1 MYFSIKHQEQYSV
14 QRFNHDLEGGAYTE
28 LGRYPKYFITSD
40 GGTLSFESAK
50 KNAEL
55 IRDAIR
61 DTADVGG
68 WGVIVCDVNWES
80 FLYCDHSGEQIESA
94 YPPIEGA

>member
-1 MYFSIKHQEQYSV
+1 MKHQKEYSI
-14 QRFNHDLEGGAYTE
+14 QQFNNDIKVGAYTE

-40 GGTLSFESAK
+40 GGILSFESAK

-55 IRDAIR
+55 IRNSIKDV
-61 DTADVGG
+61 ADVGG
-68 WGVIVCDVNWES
+68 WRIVLCDVNWES